1 MVFNR
6 SPAICTYPD
15 EKCENLIIEVV
26 LPGIE
31 KKDISFKIA
40 EDVFYV
46 DAKKEEIRYW
56 DSYMLCCLVD
66 SEKAVAKYSNGV
78 LNVTVPYKL
87 PLEKL
92 TEVKIE

>member
-6 SPAICTYPD
+6 SPAIYTYPD
-15 EKCENLIIEVV
+15 DKGENLIIEVA
-26 LPGIE
+26 LPGVE

-46 DAKKEEIRYW
+46 DAKKEGIRYW
-56 DSYMLCCLVD
+56 DSYMLCCPVD
-66 SEKAVAKYSNGV
+66 SEKAAAKYSNGL

-87 PLEKL
+87 MSEKL

>member
-15 EKCENLIIEVV
+15 DKDENLIIEVA
-26 LPGIE
+26 LPGVE

-46 DAKKEEIRYW
+46 DAKKEGIRYW
-56 DSYMLCCLVD
+56 DSYMLCCPVD
-66 SEKAVAKYSNGV
+66 SEKATAKYSNGL

-87 PLEKL
+87 LSEKL